1 MSFRINTL
9 IVTRYATDVLTRG
22 RYSAGTSSTFTIDA
36 SIHNIAGK
44 ELIALP
50 EGRRDSEA
58 RKIFTSTFL
67 NTVDAA
73 RADQVTIDGAQFEV
87 VKKFDHTKNGVL
99 PHYKYILSKVV
110 AK

>member
-9 IVTRYATDVLTRG
+9 TVTRYATDTITKG
-22 RYSAGTSSTFTIDA
+22 RYSAGTSSTFTISA
-36 SIHNIAGK
+36 SIHNVTGK

-50 EGRRDSEA
+50 EGRREA
-58 RKIFTSTFL
+58 EAKKIFTSTSL
-67 NTVDAA
+67 NTVDSA
-73 RADQVTIDGAQFEV
+73 RADQVAIDGASFEV

-99 PHYKYILSKVV
+99 PHYKYILSKVT